1 MAELII
7 NERVVFRIHIHN
19 QLWNFIIISGCVVVV
34 VELAWKKKSIH
45 TIRRIRHKN
54 MYACGNFGP
63 KVRKKKYWI
72 HV

>member
-34 VELAWKKKSIH
+34 VELAWKKNPYTQFVGFDTKICMH
-45 TIRRIRHKN
+45 VAIL
-54 MYACGNFGP
+54 AP
-63 KVRKKKYWI
+63 KYEKKYWI